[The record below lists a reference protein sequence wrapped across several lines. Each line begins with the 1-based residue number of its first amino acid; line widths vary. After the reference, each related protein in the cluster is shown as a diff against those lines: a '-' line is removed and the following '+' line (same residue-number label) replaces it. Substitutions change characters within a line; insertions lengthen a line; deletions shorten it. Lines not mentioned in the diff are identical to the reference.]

1 MLNENKYI
9 YNFKLY
15 NFFKIIIIKAY
26 YYCAIEREIKRL
38 NFLRLMVMYR
48 VEIKMKYSTPKI
60 IF

>member
-1 MLNENKYI
+1 MKINIYI
-9 YNFKLY
+9 TSNYII
-15 NFFKIIIIKAY
+15 FFKIIIIKAY